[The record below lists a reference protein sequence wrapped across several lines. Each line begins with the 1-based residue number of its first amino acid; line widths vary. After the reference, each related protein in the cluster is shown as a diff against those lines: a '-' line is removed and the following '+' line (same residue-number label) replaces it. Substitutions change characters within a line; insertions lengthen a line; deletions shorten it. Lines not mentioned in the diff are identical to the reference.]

1 MSLDSGF
8 RPNPEEEGEKSM
20 KYLFRF
26 LLLMITSLSLAA
38 CIQVETL
45 VKVKPDGSG
54 TVEETFMM
62 KKELLRQMEQM
73 MEAMAKGM
81 AEMMTEEEKG
91 GESKKAPE
99 PRAKAET
106 FDFFNE
112 AKLKE
117 NARKMGEGVTFLSG
131 SKIVTDDFEGYKA
144 IYTFEDINKL
154 KINQNPGEKISA
166 VPQGNGSDI
175 RNSKKENII
184 FTFRKGTPAELII
197 RLPRSTAN
205 AKSKTAED
213 AGPAQNTEKP
223 SEEAAAQAKELFQ
236 GMRIALSVAV
246 DGTIVETNATYR
258 EGSRITLLA
267 VDFGKLTGMPELFRK
282 FTESN
287 LNSLE
292 ESKEL
297 MKQIPGMQ
305 VDYQEEI
312 RIQYK

>member
-1 MSLDSGF
+1 
-8 RPNPEEEGEKSM
+8 M
-20 KYLFRF
+20 KYF
-26 LLLMITSLSLAA
+26 LKMFLVWVTFLILTA
-38 CIQVETL
+38 CLQVETV
-45 VKVKPDGSG
+45 VKVRPDGSG

-73 MEAMAKGM
+73 MEAMAEGM

-99 PRAKAET
+99 PQAKAKT
-106 FDFFNE
+106 FGFFNE
-112 AKLKE
+112 AKLRE
-117 NARKMGEGVTFLSG
+117 NAGQMGEGVTFLSG
-131 SKIVTDDFEGYKA
+131 SKIVNDDFEGYKA
-144 IYTFEDINKL
+144 VYSFEDINKI
-154 KINQNPGEKISA
+154 KINQNPGEKIPA
-166 VPQGNGSDI
+166 VPQGNGSDSQT
-175 RNSKKENII
+175 SKKENII

-223 SEEAAAQAKELFQ
+223 SEEAATQAKELFQ
-236 GMRIALSVAV
+236 GLRIALSVAV

-258 EGSRITLLA
+258 EGSKITLLA
-267 VDFGKLTGMPELFRK
+267 VDFGKLIGMPELFKK

-305 VDYQEEI
+305 IDYQEEI
-312 RIQYK
+312 RIQFQ